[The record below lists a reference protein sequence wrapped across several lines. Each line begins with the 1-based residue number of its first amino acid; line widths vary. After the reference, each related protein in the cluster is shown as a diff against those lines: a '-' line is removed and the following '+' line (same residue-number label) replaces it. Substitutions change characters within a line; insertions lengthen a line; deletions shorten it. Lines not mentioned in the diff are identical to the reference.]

1 MRTLIALCLLGA
13 LGVGLLHAA
22 TDGFRALTS
31 ETARRLA
38 VAAEARPVP
47 DVGVRDQ
54 SGAVLS
60 LGETDGRL
68 RVVNFIYTR
77 CPDVCLALGD
87 ALQQLQRDL
96 PAERLGRDVLLLS
109 ISFDPAHDSPER
121 MAAYAR
127 WFRAGEGWRV
137 LRPEDAEGLDA
148 LLETFGVVVIP
159 DGQGGFEHN
168 AALHLVDR
176 EGRLVHI
183 TDLEDVAGMRARL
196 EGLW

>member
-1 MRTLIALCLLGA
+1 MRTVLALCLLGV
-13 LGVGLLHAA
+13 LGIGVLHGA
-22 TDGFRALTS
+22 TDGWRALTS

-47 DVGVRDQ
+47 DVAMRDQ
-54 SGAVLS
+54 SGAVYS
-60 LGETDGRL
+60 LGTLRGRVL
-68 RVVNFIYTR
+68 VVNFIYTR

-87 ALQQLQRDL
+87 ALQQLQRTL
-96 PAERLGRDVLLLS
+96 PAERLGEDVLLLS
-109 ISFDPAHDSPER
+109 ISFDPAHDTPER
-121 MAAYAR
+121 LAAYGQ
-127 WFRAGEGWRV
+127 WFRAGDGWRV
-137 LRPEDAEGLDA
+137 LRPESRAGLDA

-176 EGRLVHI
+176 QGRLVHI
-183 TDLEDVAGMRARL
+183 ADLEDVDGVRAQL